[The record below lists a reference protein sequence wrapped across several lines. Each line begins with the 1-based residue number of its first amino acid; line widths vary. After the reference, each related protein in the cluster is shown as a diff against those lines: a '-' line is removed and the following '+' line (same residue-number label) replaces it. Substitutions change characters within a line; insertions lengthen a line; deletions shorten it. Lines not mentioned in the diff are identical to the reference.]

1 MITIEDRHKIEKY
14 LANQKNIDVAYLF
27 GSQSNGKANLLSDV
41 DVAILFDK
49 KNSSKERFNEKLKI
63 MGDLGI
69 MLGLNKIDVVDL
81 NSADVSLQFSAIEN
95 RDILVNK
102 NNFKRVLFESTTM
115 TMYQDYRYYLT
126 MNTQNSLASIARMEI

>member
-1 MITIEDRHKIEKY
+1 MITNNDRQKIEKY
-14 LANQKNIDVAYLF
+14 LADQKNIDVAYLF

-41 DVAILFDK
+41 DVAILFDE